1 MKKRK
6 REEYER
12 WKDGFGYVIEEE
24 AGSEGY
30 SQIK

>member
-12 WKDGFGYVIEEE
+12 WKGFGYMIGEKE
-24 AGSEGY
+24 GSEGY